1 MQDASTLPPA
11 PRRGRRNRSEKRNA
25 VSAAFNPA
33 LPGTHGGAFAPLSPS
48 QLVQVDEAAREVL
61 STVGMSEAPDFVVEA
76 IRARGGA
83 YHDGR
88 LTFSPEL
95 IAEALAGFQRNFVL
109 HARRDAQDLQMS
121 EGRVYMGSGG
131 AAPSVVDLET
141 GGYRDATLQDLYDA
155 ARLVDEMENIH
166 FFSRSVVARDIEGD
180 VDLDVNTAYASLAGT
195 NKHVFTSATTAESV
209 GPIVEMCYALA
220 GSEQAFRARPFLSLN
235 VNHVVSPMRFA
246 EDACGVMA
254 AAARA
259 GIPIHANTF
268 GQLGAST
275 PVTIAGSVMQTV
287 AETLAGMIFAWVV
300 EPTAKITF
308 GPRPMVTDLRTGAM
322 SGGGGEQALLMA
334 AAMQM
339 ARYYDLPS
347 TCIAGATDSKIA
359 DAQSGYEKSLSVT
372 LAAHAGA
379 NAITQAAGMHA
390 GLVGCALESYVIDN
404 DMLGGIIRS
413 MAPIDVSAEALSAD
427 QVRET
432 VEGEGHYLGH
442 ADTLA
447 RMETDFLYPRVADR
461 RTFAEWEEGGAQ
473 DMRTRARQVA
483 RDILATHY
491 PAHIPETVDADLR
504 NRFDIRLPLE
514 RMRP

>member
-1 MQDASTLPPA
+1 MSETSPSPPS
-11 PRRGRRNRSEKRNA
+11 PRRCRRTRTEKRGTD
-25 VSAAFNPA
+25 VAAFNPA
-33 LPGTHGGAFAPLSPS
+33 VPGTKGGSFVPLSAP
-48 QLVQVDEAAREVL
+48 QLKQIDVAAREVL
-61 STVGMSEAPDFVVEA
+61 STVGMSDVPRFVVDA
-76 IRARGGA
+76 ICARGGN
-83 YHDGR
+83 YQNGR
-88 LTFSPEL
+88 LTFSPAL
-95 IAEALAGFQRNFVL
+95 IAEALAGFQRGFIL
-109 HARRDAQDLQMS
+109 HSRCDGYDLHMG

-141 GGYRDATLQDLYDA
+141 GRYRDATLQDLYDA
-155 ARLVDEMENIH
+155 ARLVDVMENIH
-166 FFSRSVVARDIEGD
+166 FFSRSVVARDMESD
-180 VDLDVNTAYASLAGT
+180 WLLDVNTAYASLSGT
-195 NKHVFTSATTAESV
+195 AKHVFTSATTADSV
-209 GPIVEMCYALA
+209 QPIADICYGIA
-220 GSEQAFRARPFLSLN
+220 GSEDAFRARPFLSLN
-235 VNHVVSPMRFA
+235 VNHVVSPMRFS
-246 EDACGVMA
+246 EDACAVMA
-254 AAARA
+254 EAARL
-259 GIPIHANTF
+259 GIPMHANTF

-322 SGGGGEQALLMA
+322 SGGGGEQAVLMA

-339 ARYYDLPS
+339 ARYYDLPN

-379 NAITQAAGMHA
+379 NAITQASGMHA

-413 MAPIDVSAEALSAD
+413 MAPVE
-427 QVRET
+427 VTPET
-432 VEGEGHYLGH
+432 VSVAQVLDVVAGEGHYLGH
-442 ADTLA
+442 AETFA

-461 RTFAEWEEGGAQ
+461 RSFAEWEEGGSQ
-473 DMRTRARQVA
+473 DMRDRARQVA
-483 RDILATHY
+483 RDILASHH
-491 PAHIPETVDADLR
+491 PRIIPEAIDADLR
-504 NRFDIRLPLE
+504 GRFDIRLPIE

>member
-1 MQDASTLPPA
+1 MSDI
-11 PRRGRRNRSEKRNA
+11 
-25 VSAAFNPA
+25 
-33 LPGTHGGAFAPLSPS
+33 
-48 QLVQVDEAAREVL
+48 DEAARAVL
-61 STVGMSEAPDFVVEA
+61 STVGMSEAPSFVVDA
-76 IRARGGA
+76 ICEQGG
-83 YHDGR
+83 DLRNGR
-88 LTFSPEL
+88 LMFSPEL
-95 IAEALAGFQRNFVL
+95 IAEALAGFQRNFTL
-109 HARRDAQDLQMS
+109 HGRGDAPDLQMS

-131 AAPSVVDLET
+131 AAPSVVDLDT
-141 GGYRDATLQDLYDA
+141 GRYRDATLQDLYDA
-155 ARLVDEMENIH
+155 ARLVDAMENIH
-166 FFSRSVVARDIEGD
+166 FFSRSVVARDMQSDLE
-180 VDLDVNTAYASLAGT
+180 LDVNTAYASLAGT
-195 NKHVFTSATTAESV
+195 RKHIFTSATTAESV
-209 GPIVEMCYALA
+209 GPIAEMCYALA

-235 VNHVVSPMRFA
+235 INHVVSPMRFA

-259 GIPIHANTF
+259 DIPIHANTF

-287 AETLAGMIFAWVV
+287 AETLAGMIFAWVI
-300 EPTAKITF
+300 EPTARITF

-322 SGGGGEQALLMA
+322 SGGGGEQAVLMA

-413 MAPIDVSAEALSAD
+413 MAPIDVTAEALSAD

-447 RMETDFLYPRVADR
+447 RMETDFLYPNVADR
-461 RTFAEWEEGGAQ
+461 RTFAEWQEAGSQ
-473 DMRTRARQVA
+473 DMRARARQVA
-483 RDILATHY
+483 RDILAAHY
-491 PAHIPETVDADLR
+491 PQHISESLDADLR
-504 NRFDIRLPLE
+504 NRFNIRLPLE